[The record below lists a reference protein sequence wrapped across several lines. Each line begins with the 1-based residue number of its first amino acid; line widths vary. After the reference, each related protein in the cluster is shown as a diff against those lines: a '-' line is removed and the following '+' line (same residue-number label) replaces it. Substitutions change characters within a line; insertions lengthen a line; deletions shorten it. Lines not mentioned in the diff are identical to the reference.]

1 MYIEVDVYDNN
12 DNYVFRRK
20 IVNSSETFTLSGLQ
34 AETQY
39 NVRARRNL
47 NGLFS
52 PYTISSFTTNPL
64 VYDDFQNYSWTM
76 WNGKTSMTGTG
87 SSITSQ
93 EGNNYISD
101 FLNSP
106 TWSNDAKFTKGITFT
121 TAGNNNLRRLEGNNL
136 SSSGV
141 NFKLAYACILKF
153 NTIANNRNF
162 AINFSY
168 RKTAG
173 ITNGQF
179 FFYISTDNTGKI
191 KLNFQ
196 MIDNTTG
203 LNPSVLEL
211 QHQTNITLNTVDYFG
226 LGVVMDLQNSQFR
239 FIVNGIATDSYT
251 IRTSDASYYTSV
263 ATFKTAGGVAV
274 NDNWSQTGRDS
285 SVTGSFT
292 DYTLFREVI
301 KKDFSETAEQVKD
314 IILNSFNL
322 MGL

>member
-1 MYIEVDVYDNN
+1 MYIEVDVYDN
-12 DNYVFRRK
+12 DENYITRRK
-20 IVNSSETFTLSGLQ
+20 IINSGDTFSLSDLQ

-39 NVRARRNL
+39 NVRSRRNL

-93 EGNNYISD
+93 EGNNYISG
-101 FLNSP
+101 FVNSP
-106 TWSNDAKFTKGITFT
+106 TWSNDPKFTKGITFT
-121 TAGNNNLRRLEGNNL
+121 TAGNNNIRRLEGNNL
-136 SSSGV
+136 SSSGA
-141 NFKLAYACILKF
+141 NFKQAYACVVKF

-179 FFYISTDNTGKI
+179 FFYVSTDNTGKI

-196 MIDNTTG
+196 MVDNSTLT
-203 LNPSVLEL
+203 NPSLLEL
-211 QHQTNITLNTVDYFG
+211 QYQTNITLNTVDYFG

-239 FIVNGIATDSYT
+239 FIVNDFATDTYT
-251 IRTSDASYYTSV
+251 IRTDSVAYYTAVS
-263 ATFKTAGGVAV
+263 TFKTAGGVAV
-274 NDNWSQTGRDS
+274 NDNWNQTARDNT
-285 SVTGSFT
+285 VTSSFT
-292 DYTLFREVI
+292 DYTLFREVM

-314 IILNSFNL
+314 IIVNSFNL